1 MLLQILQTFAKPS
14 DEITYL
20 IKTINGGE
28 AGEYEKDS
36 MKTKL
41 NSDNN
46 LSSST
51 ILKFHMLTVIVSCVF
66 QENGKYYPQ
75 VF

>member
-1 MLLQILQTFAKPS
+1 MLLQILQAFAKPS
-14 DEITYL
+14 DEIKYL

-46 LSSST
+46 LSSNT

>member
-46 LSSST
+46 LSSNT

>member
-1 MLLQILQTFAKPS
+1 MLLQILQTFAKPR
-14 DEITYL
+14 DEIKYL

-46 LSSST
+46 LSSNT
-51 ILKFHMLTVIVSCVF
+51 ILKFHMLTVIFMDVVKLY
-66 QENGKYYPQ
+66 GL
-75 VF
+75 

>member
-14 DEITYL
+14 DEIKYL

-28 AGEYEKDS
+28 TGEYEKDS

-46 LSSST
+46 LSSNT